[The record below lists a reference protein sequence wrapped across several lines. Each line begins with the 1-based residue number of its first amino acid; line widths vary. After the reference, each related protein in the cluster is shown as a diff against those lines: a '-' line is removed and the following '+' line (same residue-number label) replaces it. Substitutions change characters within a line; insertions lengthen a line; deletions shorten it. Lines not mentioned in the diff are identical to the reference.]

1 MSAWLN
7 LRELLDAV
15 ARESELKHLDD
26 RSQRLLEWVV
36 VHHNPKQH
44 TFVQTIINES
54 GVASPA
60 TLHKCMS
67 LLEREGFLHF
77 EVDPIDSRRR
87 IVTPTEKSKRLF
99 DKLGRQV
106 NDWAGRMQAKA

>member
-1 MSAWLN
+1 MNAWLN
-7 LRELLDAV
+7 LRELLDSV

-54 GVASPA
+54 GVA
-60 TLHKCMS
+60 
-67 LLEREGFLHF
+67 
-77 EVDPIDSRRR
+77 
-87 IVTPTEKSKRLF
+87 
-99 DKLGRQV
+99 
-106 NDWAGRMQAKA
+106 